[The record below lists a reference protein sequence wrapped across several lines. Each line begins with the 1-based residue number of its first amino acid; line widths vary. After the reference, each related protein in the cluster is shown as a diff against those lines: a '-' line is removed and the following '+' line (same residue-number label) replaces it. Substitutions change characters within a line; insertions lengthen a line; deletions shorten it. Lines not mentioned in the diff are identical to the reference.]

1 MRAARQMPRA
11 LIAMGASL
19 AVLTACSASTGDPT
33 VDAGACTGASPAELT
48 AGSSGEVCADNGFH
62 PATDGFSFSNWGGT
76 PTDDAIDSS
85 TLIAMFGREPVCSD
99 SPGAGCT
106 MRPAA
111 KAWMEQ
117 MNEALANG
125 RCEGMAVLSER
136 LFDGLARAAELDPRA
151 QRTID
156 LARTQPTVARTLGY
170 WWLTQFPTE
179 VATPTAQTRKLLP
192 SQMINE
198 VIAGLESKA
207 GNTLGLYSEFGGH
220 AVTPIAVV
228 KEGSNY
234 TISVYD
240 SNDPGVIKHVLV
252 DPTAESWVYD
262 ATSNSSGVI
271 TERWRG
277 AGAGSMD
284 LTPMALRTGA
294 FTAPFGDGPNA
305 DTYVTVT
312 SPKDGTNLG
321 AIITRGNTVLDT
333 RALTSEVPDD
343 FIVHRITGTG
353 AGVQVIIKGDAGAL
367 EVTAVSGGAPALATL
382 SVDAP
387 GTPMITA
394 RGRTGS
400 TKGKAL
406 TVTRSA
412 DGQVEVESG
421 SDSPVRT
428 TISTES
434 ETVHL
439 TAPTSTGVHVT
450 RATAPQASLV
460 DASGSTLATYDT
472 AESAPEVVSSIA
484 LELNAQSDGF
494 TVARSLVVAESPAVA
509 PVIDT
514 APAPSPTASASAS
527 RERKEKSEN
536 ERGKRSERPSKSRGE
551 KSSEAT
557 PTASATPQPSRT
569 RTPERSHGPGSGHS
583 SSDTPRTPGT
593 TPSGAPALVTSAS
606 PSMSASVSASASGS
620 GSGSASPSTSPSP
633 SATASTSASATPGA
647 SVTPSPSASASRSA
661 TPTPTPSSTKKK
673 DEKRDKPRSTSDD
686 DDSDDD

>member
-1 MRAARQMPRA
+1 MSAARRMPRA
-11 LIAMGASL
+11 LIAMGTTV
-19 AVLTACSASTGDPT
+19 AVLTACSASPSEPT

-62 PATDGFSFSNWGGT
+62 PAHDGFSFANWGGT

-99 SPGAGCT
+99 SAGAGCT

-111 KAWMEQ
+111 KAWMDQ

-192 SQMINE
+192 SQILSE
-198 VIAGLESKA
+198 VIAGLETKA

-252 DPTAESWVYD
+252 DPAAESWVYD
-262 ATSNSSGVI
+262 AKSNSSGVV

-277 AGAGSMD
+277 TGAGSLD
-284 LTPMALRTGA
+284 VTPMALRTGA

-321 AIITRGNTVLDT
+321 AIITRGDTVLDT
-333 RALTSEVPDD
+333 RALTAEVPDG
-343 FIVHRITGTG
+343 FIVRRITGTG
-353 AGVQVIIKGDAGAL
+353 AGVQVIIKGNAGPL
-367 EVTAVSGGAPALATL
+367 EVKAVSGGAPALATL

-387 GTPMITA
+387 GKPMITA

-400 TKGKAL
+400 TKSKAL
-406 TVTRSA
+406 TFTRDS
-412 DGQVEVESG
+412 DGQVKVESG
-421 SDSPVRT
+421 SNSPVRT

-434 ETVHL
+434 ESVQL
-439 TAPTSTGVHVT
+439 TAPTSTGVHLT
-450 RATAPQASLV
+450 QSAAPQASLV

-472 AESAPEVVSSIA
+472 AESAPASVSTTA

-494 TVARSLVVAESPAVA
+494 TVARSLAVAEIPAA
-509 PVIDT
+509 ALSMT
-514 APAPSPTASASAS
+514 GAAAPSATASVSASAS
-527 RERKEKSEN
+527 RERKEKSES

-551 KSSEAT
+551 KPDEAT
-557 PTASATPQPSRT
+557 ASPSSSASATPSPSRT
-569 RTPERSHGPGSGHS
+569 RTPEKSHEPGSGHPS
-583 SSDTPRTPGT
+583 GGSPRTPGLT
-593 TPSGAPALVTSAS
+593 TSAAPTLVASAS
-606 PSMSASVSASASGS
+606 PSASASASP
-620 GSGSASPSTSPSP
+620 SASPSASATSSSGA
-633 SATASTSASATPGA
+633 SATASAST
-647 SVTPSPSASASRSA
+647 TPSPSASASRSA
-661 TPTPTPSSTKKK
+661 TPTPTPSSTKKNDDK
-673 DEKRDKPRSTSDD
+673 KDKPRSSSDD
-686 DDSDDD
+686 EDSDDD